1 MPVAATRVVLLGLLG
16 LIVATPPALADYP
29 ERPITIIVPFAPGG
43 ANDIVARI
51 LSEPLAKALG
61 QPIVIDNRA
70 GAGGNIGMGAA
81 ARAPADG
88 YTILIA
94 ATGLA
99 ANPSLYPKVPFDP
112 LKDFVAIAHLAYFP
126 SVVTV
131 RPGLGVNSLSELIAY
146 AKANPG
152 KLNYAS
158 SGVGTVPHL
167 AAEML
172 KLSAGIDMVHIPFHG
187 ATPALQALLADSVEV
202 GLMSMSAAL
211 PQVKAGNL
219 KALAVTG
226 RERWPELLDVPTLG
240 EAGFPRAVAEAWQGF
255 LAPAGTSDEA
265 INRIAVEVIAI
276 LQRPDIRERLHA
288 AGFAVVGEG
297 GEALRSRIAEE
308 VVKWRDVI
316 TRAGIKG
323 E

>member
-1 MPVAATRVVLLGLLG
+1 
-16 LIVATPPALADYP
+16 
-29 ERPITIIVPFAPGG
+29 
-43 ANDIVARI
+43 
-51 LSEPLAKALG
+51 
-61 QPIVIDNRA
+61 
-70 GAGGNIGMGAA
+70 
-81 ARAPADG
+81 
-88 YTILIA
+88 
-94 ATGLA
+94 
-99 ANPSLYPKVPFDP
+99 
-112 LKDFVAIAHLAYFP
+112 
-126 SVVTV
+126 
-131 RPGLGVNSLSELIAY
+131 
-146 AKANPG
+146 
-152 KLNYAS
+152 
-158 SGVGTVPHL
+158 
-167 AAEML
+167 
-172 KLSAGIDMVHIPFHG
+172 
-187 ATPALQALLADSVEV
+187 
-202 GLMSMSAAL
+202 MSMSAAL

>member
-61 QPIVIDNRA
+61 QPIVIDNRP
-70 GAGGNIGMGAA
+70 GASGNIGMGAA

-88 YTILIA
+88 YWILIA

-99 ANPSLYPKVPFDP
+99 ANPSLYAKVPFDP
-112 LKDFVAIAHLAYFP
+112 LKDFVAIADIASFP
-126 SVVTV
+126 SLITV

-167 AAEML
+167 AAELL

-187 ATPALQALLADSVEV
+187 ATPALQAVLAGSVEV
-202 GLMSMSAAL
+202 GLMSMSVTL

-226 RERWPELLDVPTLG
+226 RERWPELPDVATLG
-240 EAGFPRAVAEAWQGF
+240 EAGFPEAIAEAWQGF
-255 LAPAGTSDEA
+255 LAPSGTPEA
-265 INRIAVEVIAI
+265 VIGRFSAEVVAI
-276 LQRPDIRERLHA
+276 LQRPDIREKFHA

-297 GEALRSRIAEE
+297 GQALRALITSE